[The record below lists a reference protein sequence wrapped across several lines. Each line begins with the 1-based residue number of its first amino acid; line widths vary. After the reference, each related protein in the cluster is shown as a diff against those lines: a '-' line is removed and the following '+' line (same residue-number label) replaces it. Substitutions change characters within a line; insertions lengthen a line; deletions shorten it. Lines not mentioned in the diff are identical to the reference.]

1 MPEYGVWR
9 QEKRHKQSEAER
21 DTELYLY
28 LNSFQDQPFHGMQF
42 VTLRRQKT
50 EEDLKH
56 WRGAW
61 RLVCVSML
69 VRMLVNNNFIPLY
82 VAW

>member
-28 LNSFQDQPFHGMQF
+28 LNSFQAQPFHGMQF
-42 VTLRRQKT
+42 VTLRTGDET
-50 EEDLKH
+50 EDHRPECHPPHL
-56 WRGAW
+56 
-61 RLVCVSML
+61 
-69 VRMLVNNNFIPLY
+69 NIPD
-82 VAW
+82 VGQQ